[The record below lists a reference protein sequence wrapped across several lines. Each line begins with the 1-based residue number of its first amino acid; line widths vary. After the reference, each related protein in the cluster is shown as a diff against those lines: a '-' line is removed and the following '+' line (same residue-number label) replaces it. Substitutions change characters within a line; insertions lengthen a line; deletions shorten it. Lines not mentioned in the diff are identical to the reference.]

1 MATRRSPHTA
11 EARSQ
16 SGDGG
21 EQSKHRARQKVST
34 ERPNDSSLRLENAR
48 LIQFKGPKVLMSDPT
63 VNGTSDASFSLVV
76 EMQKLV
82 EDLGHDEETEDNGFE
97 VFVGKVWKG
106 AEDRFHLGAETSA
119 DFASE
124 LEVYFAPRVGFSGA

>member
-1 MATRRSPHTA
+1 M
-11 EARSQ
+11 
-16 SGDGG
+16 
-21 EQSKHRARQKVST
+21 
-34 ERPNDSSLRLENAR
+34 
-48 LIQFKGPKVLMSDPT
+48 
-63 VNGTSDASFSLVV
+63 NGTSDASFSLVV

-97 VFVGKVWKG
+97 IFVGKVWKG